1 MQDGQEFE
9 INGVKY
15 TINYHDGYKVCDFR
29 GWYWEDEHSESGLFA
44 NPLDALQDAMLDAH
58 NVHLAE
64 DKKHLDA
71 VNLRLEGDTES
82 FIPSWF

>member
-9 INGVKY
+9 INGTVY

-44 NPLDALQDAMLDAH
+44 TPLEALQDAMLDAH
-58 NVHLAE
+58 NQIAANVST
-64 DKKHLDA
+64 DA
-71 VNLRLEGDTES
+71 LNDFQPRDES
-82 FIPSWF
+82 FTPSWF